1 MAYTPTPPKKYESNP
16 FILAFQALGRM
27 FDSNAIWAIVII
39 IFETIGFFFQGI
51 GNLASLSSNQPA
63 DPSYGSSTSA
73 SSPEISV
80 IIAIIILVVI
90 VLAVLVVI
98 GTTISVFIQGMFSY
112 VALQSENGKAVS
124 FSEAF
129 NATLKR
135 FWPLL
140 SAQLLAMLKI
150 FGWSL
155 LFIVPGIIAALR
167 YALLPY
173 LVMADNSITRAGE
186 AHTRVK
192 ELTTGRLWEVFGV
205 STVAALVPVLGSV
218 LGLSGKAALY
228 NQLANHKDRPKI
240 HWLNYI
246 GLLLIALALIIV
258 TLAILIIIL
267 VSATNR

>member
-16 FILAFQALGRM
+16 FILAFQALGRL
-27 FDSNAIWAIVII
+27 FDSNAVWAIVII
-39 IFETIGFFFQGI
+39 VFEAIGFFFQGI
-51 GNLASLSSNQPA
+51 SNLASLSSNSPA
-63 DPSYGSSTSA
+63 DPSTSTA
-73 SSPEISV
+73 SNSTPEVSV
-80 IIAIIILVVI
+80 IIAIVILVFI
-90 VLAVLVVI
+90 VVSILVVI

-112 VALQSENGKAVS
+112 VALQSEDGKAVS

-155 LFIVPGIIAALR
+155 LFIVPGIIALLK

-173 LVMADNSITRAGE
+173 LVMADSSITRAGE
-186 AHTRVK
+186 AHTRIK
-192 ELTTGRLWEVFGV
+192 ELTKGRLWEVFGV
-205 STVAALVPVLGSV
+205 STVAAIVPVLGSV

-228 NQLANHKDRPKI
+228 NQLTHHKDKPKI

-246 GLLLIALALIIV
+246 GLLLIAFAIVIITLIVLIIV
-258 TLAILIIIL
+258 L